1 MLKVEACFTIIL
13 SLLNNDICMLYYIF
27 VSFKEKQHKKSQISL
42 LSTFCLQFS
51 FFRHFLMDFR
61 CGSNFADDDF
71 RDILDN
77 LNFVDE
83 ILCDICG
90 GLLST
95 EKNIIHEICEIQSGR
110 KFIYLREFGT
120 TL

>member
-1 MLKVEACFTIIL
+1 MIFACCTTSLYHSKKNKTQKITNIIVVYFL
-13 SLLNNDICMLYYIF
+13 PSIF
-27 VSFKEKQHKKSQISL
+27 I
-42 LSTFCLQFS
+42 
-51 FFRHFLMDFR
+51 FRQFLMDFR
-61 CGSNFADDDF
+61 CGSNFADDNF

-83 ILCDICG
+83 ILCDIYG

-110 KFIYLREFGT
+110 KFIYLGEFGT
-120 TL
+120 AL

>member
-1 MLKVEACFTIIL
+1 
-13 SLLNNDICMLYYIF
+13 
-27 VSFKEKQHKKSQISL
+27 
-42 LSTFCLQFS
+42 
-51 FFRHFLMDFR
+51 MDFR
-61 CGSNFADDDF
+61 CGSNFADDNF

-83 ILCDICG
+83 ILCDIYG

-110 KFIYLREFGT
+110 KFIYLMEFGT
-120 TL
+120 TLQHDCSSQTKL